1 MENGIAVPHTRRA
14 APPGLAGFTALS
26 PWLRGGAVGAIYLL
40 PAFFVLAPLAAFLIS
55 SFWHMDGT
63 QTVRDLSLVNY
74 DKFFNFVA
82 TSGRHIYTALFVSTS
97 WLAFKVMVFTVL
109 AGYAVAYFIHRS
121 PRRWQY
127 SLLMISIIPMF
138 MSYIIKLYSI
148 RSILGFRGFLNKFLV
163 YVGIFD
169 EPSKLFLFNLT
180 AVQITLSAILLP
192 FAILP
197 IYLSLE
203 RIPRSLSE
211 ASADLGGGWWQT
223 FRRITLP
230 LSLPGVLGG
239 GLFAYVLALGDFVTP
254 QMVGGTHGLTYGRVL
269 HSQFGMAFNWPFG
282 ATLAMILLVVS
293 VAIIIVAT
301 RVIQDTGVNK
311 GSRGAFG
318 QPFSETTEFIGG
330 MAASSVVPVSRA
342 IKAAAGSIAQN
353 QAVQRA
359 LNLLTVDKVVY
370 WALALVTLAAFAV
383 LYAPVFLVGILS
395 FFESKRQVI
404 DWGSFSVNSYVELA
418 ENKRIIAAL
427 MRTISVAFFASSA
440 ALVAGTAIAY
450 YYHTARSRLREV
462 LQFAVF
468 MPFLMPPII
477 TGLSMLVFFRQV
489 GVPTGLIAVVIG
501 HTAFV
506 MALVYRTLLT
516 RIQALNQALV
526 EASEDLGA
534 SKFQTFRYVVFPH
547 MRSAAVT
554 AALLA
559 FVISFDETLITLFL
573 VGDTST
579 LPIRLWAMIR
589 TGFSEEINALV
600 TIIIAISGILT
611 LSVASR
617 LRLSGAE

>member
-1 MENGIAVPHTRRA
+1 
-14 APPGLAGFTALS
+14 
-26 PWLRGGAVGAIYLL
+26 
-40 PAFFVLAPLAAFLIS
+40 
-55 SFWHMDGT
+55 
-63 QTVRDLSLVNY
+63 
-74 DKFFNFVA
+74 
-82 TSGRHIYTALFVSTS
+82 
-97 WLAFKVMVFTVL
+97 
-109 AGYAVAYFIHRS
+109 
-121 PRRWQY
+121 
-127 SLLMISIIPMF
+127 
-138 MSYIIKLYSI
+138 MSYIIKLYAI
-148 RSILGFRGFLNKFLV
+148 RSILGFRGFLNKLLV
-163 YVGIFD
+163 PDILD

-203 RIPRSLSE
+203 RIPRSLSD

-239 GLFAYVLALGDFVTP
+239 GLFTYVLALGDFVTP
-254 QMVGGTHGLTYGRVL
+254 QMVGGTRGLTYGRVL

-293 VAIIIVAT
+293 LAIIVVAT
-301 RVIQDTGVNK
+301 RLIQDTGINR
-311 GSRGAFG
+311 GSRGILGGAL
-318 QPFSETTEFIGG
+318 SNATEV
-330 MAASSVVPVSRA
+330 AADVAARVVGSMDRVLQA
-342 IKAAAGSIAQN
+342 IT
-353 QAVQRA
+353 VA
-359 LNLLTVDKVVY
+359 LRVIVRDRFVY

-404 DWGSFSVNSYVELA
+404 DWGSFSVNSYIELVG
-418 ENKRIIAAL
+418 NKRILRAL
-427 MRTISVAFFASSA
+427 FRTMIVAFFASLT

-450 YYHTARSRLREV
+450 YYSTAKSWLREI

-468 MPFLMPPII
+468 MPFLLPPII
-477 TGLSMLVFFRQV
+477 TGLSMLVFFREV
-489 GVPTGLIAVVIG
+489 GISTGLIAVIIG

-516 RIQALNQALV
+516 RIQALSQALV
-526 EASEDLGA
+526 EASKDLGA
-534 SKFQTFRYVVFPH
+534 SGIQTFRYVVFPH

-600 TIIIAISGILT
+600 TIIIVVSGLLT
-611 LSVASR
+611 LLVASR
-617 LRLSGAE
+617 LRLSGTE

>member
-1 MENGIAVPHTRRA
+1 MDPGIALQRTKLTGPH
-14 APPGLAGFTALS
+14 GLAGIGNLT
-26 PWLRGGAVGAIYLL
+26 PWLRGASVGVIYAL
-40 PAFFVLAPLAAFLIS
+40 PAFFVIAPLIAFLIS
-55 SFWHMDGT
+55 SLWHMDGT
-63 QTVRDLSLVNY
+63 TTVREPSLVNY
-74 DKFFNFVA
+74 DEFFSA
-82 TSGRHIYTALFVSTS
+82 MSTSGRRIYTSVFGATSLLALR
-97 WLAFKVMVFTVL
+97 VMIFTVL

-121 PRRWQY
+121 PPRWRY
-127 SLLMISIIPMF
+127 ALLMTSIIPMF
-138 MSYIIKLYSI
+138 MSYIIKLYAI

-163 YVGIFD
+163 SVGIFE

-203 RIPRSLSE
+203 RIPRSLSD

-239 GLFAYVLALGDFVTP
+239 GLFTYVLALGDFVTP

-282 ATLAMILLVVS
+282 ATLAMVLLVVS
-293 VAIIIVAT
+293 LAIIVVAT
-301 RVIQDTGVNK
+301 RVMQYTGVNK
-311 GSRGAFG
+311 TSRGAL
-318 QPFSETTEFIGG
+318 GG
-330 MAASSVVPVSRA
+330 AISGAADVLA
-342 IKAAAGSIAQN
+342 GAAARVMAGTLSRVFHAITA
-353 QAVQRA
+353 A
-359 LNLLTVDKVVY
+359 LRLIVRDSVVY
-370 WALALVTLAAFAV
+370 WALALVTLAAFAI

-404 DWGSFSVNSYVELA
+404 DWSSFSVNSYIELTD
-418 ENKRIIAAL
+418 NRRIIGAL
-427 MRTISVAFFASSA
+427 TRTIIVALFASLA

-450 YYHTARSRLREV
+450 YYNSARSRLRHV

-468 MPFLMPPII
+468 MPFLLPPII
-477 TGLSMLVFFRQV
+477 TGLSMLVFFREV
-489 GVPTGLIAVVIG
+489 GISTGLVAVVIG

-516 RIQALNQALV
+516 RIQALSQALV
-526 EASEDLGA
+526 EASKDLGA
-534 SKFQTFRYVVFPH
+534 SGFQTFRYIVFPH

-579 LPIRLWAMIR
+579 LPIRLWAMMR

-600 TIIIAISGILT
+600 TIIIVVSGLLT

>member
-1 MENGIAVPHTRRA
+1 MDPGVALSRAKLA
-14 APPGLAGFTALS
+14 APQRLASLA
-26 PWLRGGAVGAIYLL
+26 PWLRGGAVGIIYGL
-40 PAFFVLAPLAAFLIS
+40 PAFFVIAPLIAFLIS
-55 SFWHMDGT
+55 SFWYMDGT
-63 QTVRDLSLVNY
+63 TTVRDPSFVNY
-74 DKFFNFVA
+74 VEFFTAESSSGRRIYTSVFGA
-82 TSGRHIYTALFVSTS
+82 TSLLALR
-97 WLAFKVMVFTVL
+97 VMIFTVL
-109 AGYAVAYFIHRS
+109 AGYAVAYFIHRAP
-121 PRRWQY
+121 PRWRY
-127 SLLMISIIPMF
+127 AMLMVSVIPMF
-138 MSYIIKLYSI
+138 MSYIIKLYAI

-163 YVGIFD
+163 YAGIFD

-203 RIPRSLSE
+203 RIPRSLSD

-223 FRRITLP
+223 FRRVTLP

-239 GLFAYVLALGDFVTP
+239 GLFTYVLALGDFVTP

-282 ATLAMILLVVS
+282 ATLAIVLLVVS
-293 VAIIIVAT
+293 LAIIVVAT
-301 RVIQDTGVNK
+301 RTMQDTGANK
-311 GSRGAFG
+311 RSRGV
-318 QPFSETTEFIGG
+318 IGG
-330 MAASSVVPVSRA
+330 ALGALAEILSD
-342 IKAAAGSIAQN
+342 AAARMVTEGVARVI
-353 QAVQRA
+353 QAAKMA
-359 LNLLTVDKVVY
+359 LRLVVRDRLVY
-370 WALALVTLAAFAV
+370 WALALVALAVFAI

-404 DWGSFSVNSYVELA
+404 DWGSFSVDSYIELA
-418 ENKRIIAAL
+418 GSKRILGAL
-427 MRTISVAFFASSA
+427 GRTAIVAFFASLT

-450 YYHTARSRLREV
+450 YYATARSRLREI

-468 MPFLMPPII
+468 MPFLLPPII
-477 TGLSMLVFFRQV
+477 TGLSMLVFFREV
-489 GVPTGLIAVVIG
+489 GISTGLTAVVIG

-516 RIQALNQALV
+516 RIQALSQALV
-526 EASEDLGA
+526 EASKDLGA
-534 SKFQTFRYVVFPH
+534 SGYQTFRYVVFPH

-579 LPIRLWAMIR
+579 LPIRLWAMMR

-600 TIIIAISGILT
+600 TIIIVVSGLLT
-611 LSVASR
+611 LLVASR
-617 LRLSGAE
+617 LRLSGTE

>member
-1 MENGIAVPHTRRA
+1 METGIAIPRA
-14 APPGLAGFTALS
+14 KLAVPPGFAGFTALT
-26 PWLRGGAVGAIYLL
+26 PWLRGAGVGVIYLL
-40 PAFFVLAPLAAFLIS
+40 PAFFVIAPLVAFLIS

-63 QTVRDLSLVNY
+63 TVVRDPSFVNY
-74 DKFFNFVA
+74 DKFFNFEA
-82 TSGRHIYTALFVSTS
+82 SSGRHIYTSLFVTTS
-97 WLAFKVMVFTVL
+97 WLAFRVMVFTVL

-127 SLLMISIIPMF
+127 TLLMVSVIPMF
-138 MSYIIKLYSI
+138 MSYIIKLYAI

-163 YVGIFD
+163 YAGIFD

-203 RIPRSLSE
+203 RIPHSLSE

-254 QMVGGTHGLTYGRVL
+254 QMVGGTRGLTYGRVI

-282 ATLAMILLVVS
+282 ATLSMVLLVVS
-293 VAIIIVAT
+293 VAIIVVAT
-301 RVIQDTGVNK
+301 RIIQNAGVNK
-311 GSRGAFG
+311 SSRGVL
-318 QPFSETTEFIGG
+318 GG
-330 MAASSVVPVSRA
+330 ALAEAAEVLADMAARIVAGRMARVSQA
-342 IKAAAGSIAQN
+342 IKVTLGLIF
-353 QAVQRA
+353 R
-359 LNLLTVDKVVY
+359 DKVVY
-370 WALALVTLAAFAV
+370 WALALVTLTAFAI

-404 DWGSFSVNSYVELA
+404 DWGGFSVDSYIELA
-418 ENKRIIAAL
+418 DNKRIIGAL
-427 MRTISVAFFASSA
+427 TRTLIVAFFASLA

-450 YYHTARSRLREV
+450 YYHSARSRLREV

-489 GVPTGLIAVVIG
+489 GISTGLIAVIIG

-516 RIQALNQALV
+516 RIQSLSLALV

-554 AALLA
+554 ASLLA

-600 TIIIAISGILT
+600 TIIIAVSALLT

-617 LRLSGAE
+617 LRLSGTE

>member
-1 MENGIAVPHTRRA
+1 MESRVALPRA
-14 APPGLAGFTALS
+14 NLADPRGLAGIASFV
-26 PWLRGGAVGAIYLL
+26 PWLRGGAVGIIYLL
-40 PAFFVLAPLAAFLIS
+40 PAFFVIAPLVAFLIS

-63 QTVRDLSLVNY
+63 TTVRDPSFVNY
-74 DKFFNFVA
+74 AKFFTTESSSGRRIYTSVFGA
-82 TSGRHIYTALFVSTS
+82 TSV
-97 WLAFKVMVFTVL
+97 LAFKVMVFTVV

-121 PRRWQY
+121 PPRWRY
-127 SLLMISIIPMF
+127 ALLMTSIIPLF
-138 MSYIIKLYSI
+138 MSYIIKLYAI
-148 RSILGFRGFLNKFLV
+148 RSILGFRGFLNKLLV
-163 YVGIFD
+163 PDILD

-239 GLFAYVLALGDFVTP
+239 GLFTYVLALGDFVTP

-282 ATLAMILLVVS
+282 ATLAIVLLVVS
-293 VAIIIVAT
+293 LAIIVVAT
-301 RVIQDTGVNK
+301 RVIQQTGMDRTATGPV
-311 GSRGAFG
+311 GIAWSEGVAVITDFVERFARLFAVLG
-318 QPFSETTEFIGG
+318 PLMRTIFSD
-330 MAASSVVPVSRA
+330 R
-342 IKAAAGSIAQN
+342 
-353 QAVQRA
+353 
-359 LNLLTVDKVVY
+359 VVY
-370 WALALVTLAAFAV
+370 WVLALATLAAFAI

-404 DWGSFSVNSYVELA
+404 DWGSFSVNSYIELVG
-418 ENKRIIAAL
+418 NKRILGAL
-427 MRTISVAFFASSA
+427 TRTLIVAFFASLA

-450 YYHTARSRLREV
+450 YYSTAKSRLREI

-468 MPFLMPPII
+468 MPFLLPPII
-477 TGLSMLVFFRQV
+477 TGLSMLVFFRGV
-489 GVPTGLIAVVIG
+489 GISTGLVAVIIG

-516 RIQALNQALV
+516 RIQALSEALV
-526 EASEDLGA
+526 EASKDLGA
-534 SKFQTFRYVVFPH
+534 SELQTFRYVVFPH

-600 TIIIAISGILT
+600 TIIIVVSGLLT
-611 LSVASR
+611 LLVASR
-617 LRLSGAE
+617 LRLSGTE

>member
-1 MENGIAVPHTRRA
+1 M
-14 APPGLAGFTALS
+14 
-26 PWLRGGAVGAIYLL
+26 PWLRGGAVGIIYLL
-40 PAFFVLAPLAAFLIS
+40 PAFFVIAPLIAFLIS

-63 QTVRDLSLVNY
+63 TTVRDPSLVNY
-74 DKFFNFVA
+74 VKLFTAETSSGRRIYTSVFGA
-82 TSGRHIYTALFVSTS
+82 TSMLAL
-97 WLAFKVMVFTVL
+97 KVMAFTVL
-109 AGYAVAYFIHRS
+109 AGYCVAYFIHCS
-121 PRRWQY
+121 PPRWRY
-127 SLLMISIIPMF
+127 ALLMISVIPMF
-138 MSYIIKLYSI
+138 MSYIIKLYAI
-148 RSILGFRGFLNKFLV
+148 RSILGFRGFLNNFLV
-163 YVGIFD
+163 YTGIFE

-192 FAILP
+192 FAVLP

-203 RIPRSLSE
+203 RIPRSLSD

-239 GLFAYVLALGDFVTP
+239 GLFTYVLALGDFVTP
-254 QMVGGTHGLTYGRVL
+254 QMVGGTRGLTYGRVL

-293 VAIIIVAT
+293 LAIIVVAT
-301 RVIQDTGVNK
+301 RLIQDTGINK
-311 GSRGAFG
+311 SSRGALG
-318 QPFSETTEFIGG
+318 EVLSLTAEAISAAVAPV
-330 MAASSVVPVSRA
+330 AASMAGVFRT
-342 IKAAAGSIAQN
+342 IK
-353 QAVQRA
+353 VA
-359 LNLLTVDKVVY
+359 LGFILRDKVVY
-370 WALALVTLAAFAV
+370 WALALVTLAAFAI

-404 DWGSFSVNSYVELA
+404 DWGSFSVDSYIELA
-418 ENKRIIAAL
+418 ENKRIIGAL
-427 MRTISVAFFASSA
+427 TRTLIVAFFASLA

-450 YYHTARSRLREV
+450 YYATARSRLRV
-462 LQFAVF
+462 ILQFAVF
-468 MPFLMPPII
+468 MPFLLPPII
-477 TGLSMLVFFRQV
+477 TGLSMLVFFREV
-489 GVPTGLIAVVIG
+489 GISTGLGAVVIG

-516 RIQALNQALV
+516 RIQALSQALV
-526 EASEDLGA
+526 EASKDLGA
-534 SKFQTFRYVVFPH
+534 SGYQTFRYVVFPH

-579 LPIRLWAMIR
+579 LPIRLWAMMR

-600 TIIIAISGILT
+600 TIIIVVSGLLT

>member
-1 MENGIAVPHTRRA
+1 M
-14 APPGLAGFTALS
+14 
-26 PWLRGGAVGAIYLL
+26 PWLRGGAVGIIYLL
-40 PAFFVLAPLAAFLIS
+40 PAFFVIAPLIAFLIS

-63 QTVRDLSLVNY
+63 TTVRDPSLVNY
-74 DKFFNFVA
+74 VKLFTAETSSGRRIYTSVFGA
-82 TSGRHIYTALFVSTS
+82 TSV
-97 WLAFKVMVFTVL
+97 LAFKVMLFTVL
-109 AGYAVAYFIHRS
+109 AGYCVAYFIHCS
-121 PRRWQY
+121 PPRWRY
-127 SLLMISIIPMF
+127 ALLMISIIPMF
-138 MSYIIKLYSI
+138 MSYIIKLYAI
-148 RSILGFRGFLNKFLV
+148 RSILGFRGFLNNFLV
-163 YVGIFD
+163 YTGIFE

-192 FAILP
+192 FAVLP

-203 RIPRSLSE
+203 RIPRSLSD

-239 GLFAYVLALGDFVTP
+239 GLFTYVLALGDFVTP
-254 QMVGGTHGLTYGRVL
+254 QMVGGTRGLTYGRVL

-293 VAIIIVAT
+293 LAIIVVAT
-301 RVIQDTGVNK
+301 RLIQDTGINRS
-311 GSRGAFG
+311 SRGALG
-318 QPFSETTEFIGG
+318 GVLSLTAAAISEAVAPV
-330 MAASSVVPVSRA
+330 AASMAGVFRT
-342 IKAAAGSIAQN
+342 IK
-353 QAVQRA
+353 VA
-359 LNLLTVDKVVY
+359 LGFILRDKVVY
-370 WALALVTLAAFAV
+370 WALALATLAAFAI

-404 DWGSFSVNSYVELA
+404 DWGSFSVDSYIELA
-418 ENKRIIAAL
+418 DNKRIIGAL
-427 MRTISVAFFASSA
+427 TRTLIVAFFASLA

-450 YYHTARSRLREV
+450 YYATARSRLRV
-462 LQFAVF
+462 ILQFAVF
-468 MPFLMPPII
+468 MPFLLPPII
-477 TGLSMLVFFRQV
+477 TGLSMLVFFREV
-489 GVPTGLIAVVIG
+489 GISTGLGAVVIG

-516 RIQALNQALV
+516 RIQALSQALV
-526 EASEDLGA
+526 EASKDLGA
-534 SKFQTFRYVVFPH
+534 SGYQTFRYVVFPH

-579 LPIRLWAMIR
+579 LPIRLWAMMR

-600 TIIIAISGILT
+600 TIIIVVSGLLT

>member
-1 MENGIAVPHTRRA
+1 MESRVALPRVNLANPQ
-14 APPGLAGFTALS
+14 GLAGSASFV
-26 PWLRGGAVGAIYLL
+26 PWLRGGAVGMIYLL
-40 PAFFVLAPLAAFLIS
+40 PAFFVIAPLIAFLIS

-63 QTVRDLSLVNY
+63 TTVRDPSFVNY
-74 DKFFNFVA
+74 VKLFTA
-82 TSGRHIYTALFVSTS
+82 ESSSGRRIYTSVFGATS
-97 WLAFKVMVFTVL
+97 WLAFKVMAFTVL

-121 PRRWQY
+121 PPRWRY
-127 SLLMISIIPMF
+127 TLLMISVIPMF
-138 MSYIIKLYSI
+138 MSYIIKLYAI
-148 RSILGFRGFLNKFLV
+148 RSILGFRGFLNKLLV
-163 YVGIFD
+163 PDILD

-203 RIPRSLSE
+203 RIPRSLSD

-239 GLFAYVLALGDFVTP
+239 GLFTYVLALGDFVTP
-254 QMVGGTHGLTYGRVL
+254 QMVGGTRGLTYGRVL

-293 VAIIIVAT
+293 LAIIVVAT
-301 RVIQDTGVNK
+301 RLIQDTGINR
-311 GSRGAFG
+311 GSRGILGGAL
-318 QPFSETTEFIGG
+318 SNATEV
-330 MAASSVVPVSRA
+330 AADVAARVVGSMDRVLQA
-342 IKAAAGSIAQN
+342 IT
-353 QAVQRA
+353 VA
-359 LNLLTVDKVVY
+359 LRVIVRDRFVY
-370 WALALVTLAAFAV
+370 SALALVTLAAFAV

-404 DWGSFSVNSYVELA
+404 DWGSFSVNSYIELVG
-418 ENKRIIAAL
+418 NKRILEAL
-427 MRTISVAFFASSA
+427 FRTMIVAFFASLT

-450 YYHTARSRLREV
+450 YYSTAKSWLREI

-468 MPFLMPPII
+468 MPFLLPPII
-477 TGLSMLVFFRQV
+477 TGLSMLVFFREV
-489 GVPTGLIAVVIG
+489 GISTGLIAVIIG

-516 RIQALNQALV
+516 RIQALSQALV
-526 EASEDLGA
+526 EASKDLGA
-534 SKFQTFRYVVFPH
+534 SGIQTFRYVVFPH

-600 TIIIAISGILT
+600 TIIIVVSGLLT
-611 LSVASR
+611 LLVASR
-617 LRLSGAE
+617 LRLSGTE

>member
-1 MENGIAVPHTRRA
+1 MESRVALARA
-14 APPGLAGFTALS
+14 NLADPRGLAGSASFA
-26 PWLRGGAVGAIYLL
+26 PWLRGGAVGAIYVL
-40 PAFFVLAPLAAFLIS
+40 PAFFVIAPLVWFLIS

-63 QTVRDLSLVNY
+63 TTVRDPSLVNY
-74 DKFFNFVA
+74 VKLFTAESSSGRRIYTSVFGA
-82 TSGRHIYTALFVSTS
+82 TSVLAL
-97 WLAFKVMVFTVL
+97 KVMVFTVL
-109 AGYAVAYFIHRS
+109 AGYAVAYFIHLS
-121 PRRWQY
+121 PPRWRY
-127 SLLMISIIPMF
+127 ALLMISVIPMF
-138 MSYIIKLYSI
+138 MSYIIKLYAI
-148 RSILGFRGFLNKFLV
+148 RSILGFRGFLNNFLV

-203 RIPRSLSE
+203 RIPHSLSD

-239 GLFAYVLALGDFVTP
+239 GLFTYVLALGDFVTP
-254 QMVGGTHGLTYGRVL
+254 QMVGGTRGLTYGRVL
-269 HSQFGMAFNWPFG
+269 HSQFGMAYNWPFG

-293 VAIIIVAT
+293 LAIIVVAT
-301 RVIQDTGVNK
+301 RLIQNAGINK
-311 GSRGAFG
+311 SSQGAV
-318 QPFSETTEFIGG
+318 GG
-330 MAASSVVPVSRA
+330 ALTLIAEAAFD
-342 IKAAAGSIAQN
+342 AAARLVAGSTARVFQSIK
-353 QAVQRA
+353 VA
-359 LNLLTVDKVVY
+359 LRLLVRDRIVY

-404 DWGSFSVNSYVELA
+404 DWGSFSIDSYIELA
-418 ENKRIIAAL
+418 ENKRIIGAL
-427 MRTISVAFFASSA
+427 IRTLIVAFFASVA

-450 YYHTARSRLREV
+450 YYSTARTWLREI

-468 MPFLMPPII
+468 MPFLLPPII
-477 TGLSMLVFFRQV
+477 TGLSMLVFFREV
-489 GVPTGLIAVVIG
+489 GISTGLGAVVIG

-516 RIQALNQALV
+516 RIQALSQALV
-526 EASEDLGA
+526 EASKDLGA
-534 SKFQTFRYVVFPH
+534 SGIQTFRYVVFPH

-600 TIIIAISGILT
+600 TIIIVVSGLLT